1 MINHFLLKL
10 HMILS
15 TSTGWISLL
24 GAVIVNYFSGHGCSV
39 GLVVL
44 LSFLDLVWGITSSLK
59 RGTFALSELGRESV
73 SKLSVYGCV
82 MILFVGL
89 DKLCGCELT
98 TIVVCSLI
106 SLVEGWSMAGHMLIV
121 FPNMPFLRLL
131 RPVLLGEIANK
142 LGVSIDEAKKYL
154 NDEDK

>member
-44 LSFLDLVWGITSSLK
+44 LSSLDLVWGITSSLK

-142 LGVSIDEAKKYL
+142 LKMSVEDAKKYM
-154 NDEDK
+154 EEEWK